1 MTLIPNVLAASTA
14 PSTSAFG
21 ALSPPI
27 ASTAMV
33 TMLGGWLLLL
43 DFHYF
48 AALVLSAVRAHAM
61 RQLGLMTV
69 GAFGHPGRFQRIV
82 RTAILCPSRRVA
94 SFRIRHFGTSKSLP
108 RNCGAFKV
116 FSDRKSTRLNSSHLG
131 ISY

>member
-1 MTLIPNVLAASTA
+1 MTLTPKVLAALTA

-33 TMLGGWLLLL
+33 TMLGRWLLLL

-48 AALVLSAVRAHAM
+48 AALVLSAVRAHAV

-69 GAFGHPGRFQRIV
+69 GAFGHPGSFQRIM
-82 RTAILCPSRRVA
+82 RAASLGPPRGVA
-94 SFRIRHFGTSKSLP
+94 SFRIRHFSTSKSLP
-108 RNCGAFKV
+108 RNAGFSKCFQV
-116 FSDRKSTRLNSSHLG
+116 FQTF
-131 ISY
+131 